1 MSLHRIRGA
10 GRLFK
15 SVELMSKN
23 YQQGL
28 FTMTQQ
34 LPTRLFRLAMA
45 LALLI
50 FFATYFCYLFRNQ
63 MHILGSSLALNVGA
77 SAFFCLIGY
86 LTYRTSSTQ
95 AKAVRFVAAVG
106 VAVTAT
112 VVFLLLFFL
121 LVLNTIG
128 A

>member
-1 MSLHRIRGA
+1 MIQH
-10 GRLFK
+10 
-15 SVELMSKN
+15 
-23 YQQGL
+23 
-28 FTMTQQ
+28 

-95 AKAVRFVAAVG
+95 AKVVRFVAAVG

>member
-1 MSLHRIRGA
+1 
-10 GRLFK
+10 
-15 SVELMSKN
+15 MSKN

-28 FTMTQQ
+28 STMIQQ

-50 FFATYFCYLFRNQ
+50 FFATYFGYLFRNQ
-63 MHILGSSLALNVGA
+63 MHIPGSSLALNVGA

-95 AKAVRFVAAVG
+95 AKVVRFVAAVG